1 MEKTNEKKHFLNE
14 SIIFRGILCLKTKYE
29 LLITH
34 DKPGV
39 YFVITQTSSNKH
51 THEQITHHIITH
63 AWRDLPDILIAIDDA
78 NTHVSNIIDN
88 GANI

>member
-39 YFVITQTSSNKH
+39 YFVITQTSRNRH
-51 THEQITHHIITH
+51 TGEELSLNIITH
-63 AWRDLPDILIAIDDA
+63 TWSDLSDILIAIEDA

-88 GANI
+88 GANF